1 MKDALKLIIVIAV
14 VVLIAFPILAYL
26 GYSPF
31 AEWGNTIYT
40 FFGGKI
46 TTTLSTVYGMVGA
59 TGVSAAAAIA
69 LGYLLKQK
77 NKVIGWAQTTISG
90 KDAAIEDLTG
100 QTSTLTKASTLKDE
114 AFTKLSIEKEAVTT
128 ELSGLKGQFST
139 MQGKLQ
145 TYETQTQNLVTK
157 NASLIQD
164 QVKQTLPS
172 NEIFTSATDPNKT
185 LLVVKEKYIT

>member
-14 VVLIAFPILAYL
+14 VVLIAFPVLAYL

-31 AEWGNTIYT
+31 AEWFQPIYT
-40 FFGGKI
+40 YVVAQVKTTMGLVIGLTGGI
-46 TTTLSTVYGMVGA
+46 
-59 TGVSAAAAIA
+59 GVSTAAAIA

-77 NKVIGWAQTTISG
+77 NKVIGWAQTTIQG
-90 KDAAIEDLTG
+90 KDAAIDDLTT
-100 QTSTLTKASTLKDE
+100 QTSTLTSATKLKDE
-114 AFTKLSIEKEAVTT
+114 AFTKLSVEKEAVTT